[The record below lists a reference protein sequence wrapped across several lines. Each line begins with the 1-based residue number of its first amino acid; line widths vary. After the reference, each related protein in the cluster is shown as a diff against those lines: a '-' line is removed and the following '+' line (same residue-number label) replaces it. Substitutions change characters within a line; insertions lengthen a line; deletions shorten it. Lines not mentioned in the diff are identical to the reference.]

1 LQYSGVNLIGLR
13 RRGFKNEDMEI
24 LKKVYSFIYDKSL
37 NVSQAK
43 EKIKKEIGEENI
55 YVKNVLEFLNNSKRG
70 IVGK

>member
-1 LQYSGVNLIGLR
+1 LR
-13 RRGFKNEDMEI
+13 RRGFKNDDMEI